1 MDKRN
6 DMWNPEKIEMYN
18 LFAHKESIYEFKQN
32 KCVMIFGSNQ
42 TDRNLENN
50 GAGKTTL
57 FEAICIALTN
67 ESLRAI
73 KKDSFINRDE
83 EDCRIVFHLYNP
95 VLKMKLRISRQF
107 FRGNKSAKIEI
118 WENDKL
124 NKQVVSVNEANKRV
138 LELIGISR
146 EDLLRYFII
155 SQDNRYTF
163 FTASDS
169 EKKEIMNRITS
180 ADMINPV
187 IEELDLRYKE
197 KNAEYKEIDDE
208 IGKLSDKKELLVE
221 QREEVLAN
229 DNTEEELNELSEKIS
244 EAEEE
249 IGEIDGNLEK
259 WKKAVKTRE
268 EQIQAITVEDTT
280 QLKKDR
286 KKLKEEMEELDS
298 ELSENKRMEKKL
310 KAELEDTITCP
321 NCSHEFIHESE
332 LDLSVED
339 TKSLLDEAQSE
350 IKKQTKKYEAKET
363 KLKNLNKK
371 IKEAERAEELVGE
384 IEEEKSGYERKIKNK
399 TQDRADLLV
408 KIEKWETEKKAIKKR
423 KKDDKLLNSLNQRI
437 GECDTEIEKLTKQL
451 LPISEEMETIKF
463 WQFNMGRSGFMTYLA
478 NKSIKIIEGITNSYL
493 RKFGVDISVLIN
505 GFTILKSGEV
515 REKIDVF
522 VLNDGVTAEQ
532 FLAKSGGE
540 RGRVTLAG
548 VLGIQHLINLSTNGR
563 GLNLLC
569 FDECFHGMD
578 SKGQENIIKIFEKMG
593 ITILVITQNVSESF
607 NNENTLYVVKD
618 KDVSRYV

>member
-1 MDKRN
+1 
-6 DMWNPEKIEMYN
+6 MWNPEKIEMYN

-57 FEAICIALTN
+57 FEAISIALTN

-73 KKDSFINRDE
+73 KRENFINRDE
-83 EDCRIVFHLYNP
+83 EECKIVFHLFNP
-95 VLKMKLRISRQF
+95 VMKMKLKIVRTF
-107 FRGNKSAKIEI
+107 FRSGKPVKVEI
-118 WENDKL
+118 WENGEL
-124 NKQVVSVNEANKRV
+124 NKQITSVNEANKRV
-138 LELIGISR
+138 IDLIGISR

-155 SQDNRYTF
+155 SQDSRYTF
-163 FTASDS
+163 FTASDV

-187 IEELDLRYKE
+187 IEELSFRYKE
-197 KNAEYKEIDDE
+197 KNAEYSTIESE
-208 IGKLSDKKELLVE
+208 VGKLSERKELFEE
-221 QREEVLAN
+221 QRQEVLAN
-229 DNTEEELNELSEKIS
+229 DNSDEELKELDEKIE
-244 EAEEE
+244 EAEESLVE
-249 IGEIDGNLEK
+249 VDKLISTFEKSVKSKDGEISNIE
-259 WKKAVKTRE
+259 
-268 EQIQAITVEDTT
+268 VEDVSE
-280 QLKKDR
+280 LKQER
-286 KKLKEEMEELDS
+286 KKYQTDCDDIET
-298 ELSENKRMEKKL
+298 ELSENRRIERKL

-321 NCSHEFIHESE
+321 NCEHEFIHESE
-332 LDLSVED
+332 LDLSVKDAEILIEE
-339 TKSLLDEAQSE
+339 TKKEINKLEKRLE
-350 IKKQTKKYEAKET
+350 IKSN
-363 KLKNLNKK
+363 KLKSIKVKIYESEKKKELLENL
-371 IKEAERAEELVGE
+371 
-384 IEEEKSGYERKIKNK
+384 EEEKNGLERKLK
-399 TQDRADLLV
+399 R
-408 KIEKWETEKKAIKKR
+408 KIEDKKDIEDKIHKLKEEKKAIKKR

-437 GECDTEIEKLTKQL
+437 IDCDEEINKLTKEL
-451 LPISEEMETIKF
+451 LPITEEMEAIKF
-463 WQFNMGRSGFMTYLA
+463 WQFNMGKSGFMTYLA

-505 GFTILKSGEV
+505 GFTVLKSGDV
-515 REKIDVF
+515 REKIDIF
-522 VLNDGVTAEQ
+522 VLNDGVTAEA

-548 VLGIQHLINLSTNGR
+548 VLGIQHLINLSTNGK

-607 NNENTLYVVKD
+607 NNENTLYVVKE

>member
-83 EDCRIVFHLYNP
+83 EECKIVFHLYNP

-339 TKSLLDEAQSE
+339 TKSLLAEAQSE

-363 KLKNLNKK
+363 KLKNFNKK

-408 KIEKWETEKKAIKKR
+408 KIEKWETEKRAIKKR

-607 NNENTLYVVKD
+607 NNENTLYVVKE

>member
-1 MDKRN
+1 
-6 DMWNPEKIEMYN
+6 MWSPSKIEIYN
-18 LFAHKESIYEFKQN
+18 LFAHKESVYDFKN
-32 KCVMIFGSNQ
+32 NTCTVIFGKNE
-42 TDRNLENN
+42 TDRGLENN

-83 EDCRIVFHLYNP
+83 EECKIVFHLYNP

-229 DNTEEELNELSEKIS
+229 DNTEEELTELSEKIS

-249 IGEIDGNLEK
+249 IVEIDGNLEK

-286 KKLKEEMEELDS
+286 KKLKEEMDELDS

-321 NCSHEFIHESE
+321 KCSHEFIHESE

-339 TKSLLDEAQSE
+339 TKSLLDEAQRE

-607 NNENTLYVVKD
+607 NNENTLYVVKE

>member
-1 MDKRN
+1 
-6 DMWNPEKIEMYN
+6 MWNPSKIEIYN
-18 LFAHKESIYEFKQN
+18 LFAHKESVYDFKN
-32 KCVMIFGSNQ
+32 NACTVIFGRNE
-42 TDRNLENN
+42 TDRGLDNN
-50 GAGKTTL
+50 GAGKSTL

-83 EDCRIVFHLYNP
+83 EECKIVFHLYNP

-163 FTASDS
+163 FTASDG

-229 DNTEEELNELSEKIS
+229 DNTEEELKELSEKIS

-249 IGEIDGNLEK
+249 IGEIDGNLKK
-259 WKKAVKTRE
+259 WEKAVKTRE

-298 ELSENKRMEKKL
+298 EISENKRTEKKL

-321 NCSHEFIHESE
+321 KCSHEFIHESE

-350 IKKQTKKYEAKET
+350 IKKQTKKYEVKET

-384 IEEEKSGYERKIKNK
+384 IEEEKAGYERKIKNK
-399 TQDRADLLV
+399 TQDRSDLLE
-408 KIEKWETEKKAIKKR
+408 KIAKWETEKKAIKKR

-463 WQFNMGRSGFMTYLA
+463 WQFNMGKSGFSTYLA

-505 GFTILKSGEV
+505 GFTVLKSGDV

-522 VLNDGVTAEQ
+522 VLNDGVTAEL
-532 FLAKSGGE
+532 FMAKSGGE

-548 VLGIQHLINLSTNGR
+548 VLGIQHLINLSTNGK

-607 NNENTLYVVKD
+607 NNENTLYVVKE

>member
-1 MDKRN
+1 
-6 DMWNPEKIEMYN
+6 MWNPSKIEIYN
-18 LFAHKESIYEFKQN
+18 LFAHKESVYDFKN
-32 KCVMIFGSNQ
+32 NTCTVIFGKNE
-42 TDRNLENN
+42 TDRGLENN

-83 EDCRIVFHLYNP
+83 EECKIVFHLYNP

-163 FTASDS
+163 FTASDG

-229 DNTEEELNELSEKIS
+229 DNTEEELKELSEKIS

-249 IGEIDGNLEK
+249 IGEIDGNLDK

-298 ELSENKRMEKKL
+298 ELSENKRTEKRL

-321 NCSHEFIHESE
+321 KCSHEFIHESE
-332 LDLSVED
+332 LELSVED
-339 TKSLLDEAQSE
+339 TKSLLAEASSE

-384 IEEEKSGYERKIKNK
+384 IEEEKSTYERKIKNK
-399 TQDRADLLV
+399 TQDRSDLLE
-408 KIEKWETEKKAIKKR
+408 KIAKWETEKKAIKKR
-423 KKDDKLLNSLNQRI
+423 KKDDKLLNGLNQRI

-451 LPISEEMETIKF
+451 LPISEEMDTIKF
-463 WQFNMGRSGFMTYLA
+463 WQFNMGRSGFQTYLA
-478 NKSIKIIEGITNSYL
+478 NKAIKILEGSTNYFL
-493 RKFGVDISVLIN
+493 EKMKIDYRVMIN
-505 GFTILKSGEV
+505 PFTILKSGEV
-515 REKIDVF
+515 REKIDCF
-522 VLNDGVTAEQ
+522 ISDNGIDAKN
-532 FLAKSGGE
+532 FLAYSGGE
-540 RGRVTLAG
+540 RQRVTLAG
-548 VLGIQHLINLSTNGR
+548 ILAIQRLINLSLNGK
-563 GLNLLC
+563 GINMLLL
-569 FDECFHGMD
+569 DESLGNID
-578 SKGQENIIKIFEKMG
+578 SMGTMEIVRILEKLE
-593 ITILVITQNVSESF
+593 ITVMLITQNVEDSSIF
-607 NNENTLYVVKD
+607 QNSIQVVKREG
-618 KDVSRYV
+618 VSTFV

>member
-1 MDKRN
+1 
-6 DMWNPEKIEMYN
+6 MWNPSKIEIYN
-18 LFAHKESIYEFKQN
+18 LFAHKESVYDFKN
-32 KCVMIFGSNQ
+32 NTCTVIFGKNE
-42 TDRNLENN
+42 TDRGLENN

-83 EDCRIVFHLYNP
+83 EECRIVFHLYNP

-107 FRGNKSAKIEI
+107 FRSNKPVKIEI

-163 FTASDS
+163 FTASDG

-197 KNAEYKEIDDE
+197 KNAEYKDIDDE

-229 DNTEEELNELSEKIS
+229 DNTEEELTELSEKIS

-249 IGEIDGNLEK
+249 IVEIDGNLNK
-259 WKKAVKTRE
+259 WNKEVKTRE
-268 EQIQAITVEDTT
+268 EQIKSITVEDTS

-286 KKLKEEMEELDS
+286 KKLKEEIDELD
-298 ELSENKRMEKKL
+298 EEVTETKAIRRKIQ
-310 KAELEDTITCP
+310 AELNETITCP
-321 NCSHEFIHESE
+321 KCKHEFINESE
-332 LDLSVED
+332 LELSVE
-339 TKSLLDEAQSE
+339 
-350 IKKQTKKYEAKET
+350 EAKGALKEADT
-363 KLKNLNKK
+363 AIAAAEKKLDIKNKKMKKLKDK
-371 IKEAERAEELVGE
+371 IAEAERAEELVGE
-384 IEEEKSGYERKIKNK
+384 IEEEKYGYERKIKNK
-399 TQDRADLLV
+399 TQDRSDLRE
-408 KIEKWETEKKAIKKR
+408 KITKWENEKKAIKKR

-437 GECDTEIEKLTKQL
+437 SECDTEIAKFSKQL
-451 LPISEEMETIKF
+451 LPIIEEMETIKF
-463 WQFNMGRSGFMTYLA
+463 WQFNMGKSGFSTYLA

-505 GFTILKSGEV
+505 GFTVLKSGDV

-522 VLNDGVTAEQ
+522 VLNDGVTAEL
-532 FLAKSGGE
+532 FMAKSGGE

-607 NNENTLYVVKD
+607 NNENTLYVVKE

>member
-1 MDKRN
+1 
-6 DMWNPEKIEMYN
+6 MWNPEKIEMYN

-83 EDCRIVFHLYNP
+83 EECKIVFHLYNP

-208 IGKLSDKKELLVE
+208 IGKLSNKKELLVE

-321 NCSHEFIHESE
+321 KCSHEFIHESE
-332 LDLSVED
+332 LDLSVKD
-339 TKSLLDEAQSE
+339 TKSLLAEAQSE

-371 IKEAERAEELVGE
+371 IKETERAEELVGE

-408 KIEKWETEKKAIKKR
+408 KIEKWETEKRAIKKR

-607 NNENTLYVVKD
+607 NNENTLYVVKE

>member
-1 MDKRN
+1 
-6 DMWNPEKIEMYN
+6 MWNPIKIEIYN
-18 LFAHKESIYEFKQN
+18 LFAHKESIYDFKN
-32 KCVMIFGSNQ
+32 NACTVIFGRND
-42 TDRNLENN
+42 TDRGLENN

-83 EDCRIVFHLYNP
+83 EDCKIVFHLYNP

-197 KNAEYKEIDDE
+197 KNAEYKQIDDE
-208 IGKLSDKKELLVE
+208 IGKLSDKRELLAE
-221 QREEVLAN
+221 QREEVIAN
-229 DNTEEELNELSEKIS
+229 DNTEEELKEISDKIK
-244 EAEEE
+244 EAEDE
-249 IGEIDGNLEK
+249 IAVIDKNLEK
-259 WKKAVKTRE
+259 WNSSIKKIEDEMKGVS
-268 EQIQAITVEDTT
+268 VEDTT
-280 QLKKDR
+280 QLKKER
-286 KKLKEEMEELDS
+286 KKLKEEIDELDEEITETKSIRRKIQSELNETITCPKCNHEFINDS
-298 ELSENKRMEKKL
+298 ELGLSVEEAKDALKEADDVIAAAEKKLNVKNKNMKKL
-310 KAELEDTITCP
+310 KAQI
-321 NCSHEFIHESE
+321 
-332 LDLSVED
+332 
-339 TKSLLDEAQSE
+339 A
-350 IKKQTKKYEAKET
+350 
-363 KLKNLNKK
+363 
-371 IKEAERAEELVGE
+371 EAERAEELINE
-384 IEEEKSGYERKIKNK
+384 LESDKNSYIRRIKNK
-399 TQDRADLLV
+399 TEDKLYLKNNIV
-408 KIEKWETEKKAIKKR
+408 KWEENKRAIKKR

-437 GECDTEIEKLTKQL
+437 LECESDIEKLTKQL
-451 LPISEEMETIKF
+451 LPISEEMEIIKF

-532 FLAKSGGE
+532 FMAKSGGE

-607 NNENTLYVVKD
+607 NNENTLYVVKE
-618 KDVSRYV
+618 KDVSRYI

>member
-1 MDKRN
+1 
-6 DMWNPEKIEMYN
+6 MWNPSKIEIYN
-18 LFAHKESIYEFKQN
+18 LFAHKESVYDFKN
-32 KCVMIFGSNQ
+32 NACTVIFGKNE
-42 TDRNLENN
+42 TDRGLENN

-83 EDCRIVFHLYNP
+83 EECKIVFHLYNP

-208 IGKLSDKKELLVE
+208 VGKLADKKELLVE

-249 IGEIDGNLEK
+249 IGEINVNLKK
-259 WKKAVKTRE
+259 WGKAVKTRE
-268 EQIQAITVEDTT
+268 EQIQAITIEDTT

-298 ELSENKRMEKKL
+298 EISDNKRTEKKL
-310 KAELEDTITCP
+310 KAELEDTIICP
-321 NCSHEFIHESE
+321 KCSHEFIHESE
-332 LDLSVED
+332 LELSVED
-339 TKSLLDEAQSE
+339 TKSLLAEAQNE
-350 IKKQTKKYEAKET
+350 IKKQTKKYEEKET

-371 IKEAERAEELVGE
+371 IKEAERAEELVRE
-384 IEEEKSGYERKIKNK
+384 IEEEKTGYERKIKNK
-399 TQDRADLLV
+399 TQDRSDLLE
-408 KIEKWETEKKAIKKR
+408 KIKKWEDEKKAIKKR
-423 KKDDKLLNSLNQRI
+423 KKDDKLLSSLNQRI

-451 LPISEEMETIKF
+451 LPITEEMETIKF

-607 NNENTLYVVKD
+607 NNENTLYVVKE
-618 KDVSRYV
+618 KDISRYV

>member
-1 MDKRN
+1 M
-6 DMWNPEKIEMYN
+6 
-18 LFAHKESIYEFKQN
+18 LFTIAGKFIVYDFKN
-32 KCVMIFGSNQ
+32 NACTVIFGKNE
-42 TDRNLENN
+42 TDRGLENN

-83 EDCRIVFHLYNP
+83 EECKIVFHLYNP

-187 IEELDLRYKE
+187 IEELDLRFKE

-229 DNTEEELNELSEKIS
+229 DNTEEELNELSEKIT

-249 IGEIDGNLEK
+249 IGGIDGNLDK
-259 WKKAVKTRE
+259 WNKAVKTRE

-286 KKLKEEMEELDS
+286 KKLKEEMEELDEEVTETKAIRRKIQAELNETITCPKCKHEFINES
-298 ELSENKRMEKKL
+298 ELELSVDEAKGALKEADTAIASAEKKLEIKNKKMKKL
-310 KAELEDTITCP
+310 KA
-321 NCSHEFIHESE
+321 
-332 LDLSVED
+332 
-339 TKSLLDEAQSE
+339 
-350 IKKQTKKYEAKET
+350 
-363 KLKNLNKK
+363 K
-371 IKEAERAEELVGE
+371 IAEAERAEELVVE
-384 IEEEKSGYERKIKNK
+384 IEEEKAGYERKIKNK

-505 GFTILKSGEV
+505 GFTVLKSGDV

-607 NNENTLYVVKD
+607 NNENTLYVVKE

>member
-1 MDKRN
+1 
-6 DMWNPEKIEMYN
+6 MWNPSKIEIYN
-18 LFAHKESIYEFKQN
+18 LFAHKESVYDFKN
-32 KCVMIFGSNQ
+32 NACTVIFGRNE
-42 TDRNLENN
+42 TDRGLDNN
-50 GAGKTTL
+50 GAGKSTL

-83 EDCRIVFHLYNP
+83 EECKIVFHLYNP

-163 FTASDS
+163 FTASDG

-229 DNTEEELNELSEKIS
+229 DNTEEELKELSEKIS

-249 IGEIDGNLEK
+249 IGEIDGNLKK
-259 WKKAVKTRE
+259 WEKAVKTRE

-339 TKSLLDEAQSE
+339 TKSLLAEAQSE

-363 KLKNLNKK
+363 KLKNFNKK

-399 TQDRADLLV
+399 TQDRSDLLE
-408 KIEKWETEKKAIKKR
+408 KIAKWETEKKAIKKR

-451 LPISEEMETIKF
+451 LPISEEMDTIKF

-505 GFTILKSGEV
+505 GFTVLKSGEV

-607 NNENTLYVVKD
+607 NNENTLYVVKE

>member
-1 MDKRN
+1 
-6 DMWNPEKIEMYN
+6 MWNPSKIEIYN
-18 LFAHKESIYEFKQN
+18 LFAHKESVYDFKN
-32 KCVMIFGSNQ
+32 NTCTVIFGKNE
-42 TDRNLENN
+42 TDRGLENN

-83 EDCRIVFHLYNP
+83 EECKIVFHLYNP

-163 FTASDS
+163 FTASDG

-229 DNTEEELNELSEKIS
+229 DNTEEELKELSEKIS

-249 IGEIDGNLEK
+249 IGEIDGNLDK

-298 ELSENKRMEKKL
+298 ELSENKRTEKKL

-321 NCSHEFIHESE
+321 KCNHEFIHESE
-332 LDLSVED
+332 LELSVED
-339 TKSLLDEAQSE
+339 TKSLLAEAQSE
-350 IKKQTKKYEAKET
+350 IKKQTKKYEVKET

-384 IEEEKSGYERKIKNK
+384 IEEEKSTYERKIKNK
-399 TQDRADLLV
+399 TQDRSDLLE
-408 KIEKWETEKKAIKKR
+408 KIAKWETEKKAIKKR

-451 LPISEEMETIKF
+451 LPISEEMDTIKF
-463 WQFNMGRSGFMTYLA
+463 WQFNMGRSGFQTYLA
-478 NKSIKIIEGITNSYL
+478 NKAIKILEGSTNYFL
-493 RKFGVDISVLIN
+493 EKMKIDYRVMIN
-505 GFTILKSGEV
+505 PFTILKSGEV
-515 REKIDVF
+515 REKIDCF
-522 VLNDGVTAEQ
+522 ISDNGIDAKN
-532 FLAKSGGE
+532 FLAYSGGE
-540 RGRVTLAG
+540 RQRVTLAG
-548 VLGIQHLINLSTNGR
+548 ILAIQRLINLSLNGK
-563 GLNLLC
+563 GINMLLL
-569 FDECFHGMD
+569 DESLGNID
-578 SKGQENIIKIFEKMG
+578 SMGTMEIVRILEKLD
-593 ITILVITQNVSESF
+593 ITVMLITQNVEDSSIF
-607 NNENTLYVVKD
+607 QNSIQVVKREG
-618 KDVSRYV
+618 VSTFV

>member
-1 MDKRN
+1 
-6 DMWNPEKIEMYN
+6 MWSPSKIEIYN
-18 LFAHKESIYEFKQN
+18 LFAHKESVYDFKN
-32 KCVMIFGSNQ
+32 NTCTVIFGKNE
-42 TDRNLENN
+42 TDRGLENN

-83 EDCRIVFHLYNP
+83 EECKIVFHLYNP

-197 KNAEYKEIDDE
+197 KNAEYKEIDDD

-229 DNTEEELNELSEKIS
+229 DNTEEELTELSEKIS

-249 IGEIDGNLEK
+249 IVEIDGNLEK

-286 KKLKEEMEELDS
+286 KKLKEEIDELD
-298 ELSENKRMEKKL
+298 EEVTETKTIRRKIQ
-310 KAELEDTITCP
+310 AELNETITCP
-321 NCSHEFIHESE
+321 KCKHEFINESE
-332 LDLSVED
+332 LELSVE
-339 TKSLLDEAQSE
+339 
-350 IKKQTKKYEAKET
+350 EAKGALKEADT
-363 KLKNLNKK
+363 AITAAENKLDIKNKKMKKLKTQ
-371 IKEAERAEELVGE
+371 IAEAERAEELIGE
-384 IEEEKSGYERKIKNK
+384 IEEEKAGYERKIKNK
-399 TQDRADLLV
+399 SQDRADLV
-408 KIEKWETEKKAIKKR
+408 EKIAKWETDKKAIKKR

-437 GECDTEIEKLTKQL
+437 GECDTDIEKLTKQL

-548 VLGIQHLINLSTNGR
+548 VIGIQHLINLSTNGR

-607 NNENTLYVVKD
+607 NNENTLYVVKE

>member
-83 EDCRIVFHLYNP
+83 EECKIVFHLYNP

-208 IGKLSDKKELLVE
+208 IGKLSNKKELLVE

-321 NCSHEFIHESE
+321 KCSHEFIHESE
-332 LDLSVED
+332 LDLSVKD
-339 TKSLLDEAQSE
+339 TKSLLAEAQSE

-371 IKEAERAEELVGE
+371 IKETERAEELVGE

-408 KIEKWETEKKAIKKR
+408 KIEKWETEKRAIKKR

-607 NNENTLYVVKD
+607 NNENTLYVVKE

>member
-1 MDKRN
+1 
-6 DMWNPEKIEMYN
+6 
-18 LFAHKESIYEFKQN
+18 LFAHKESVYDFKN
-32 KCVMIFGSNQ
+32 NACTVIFGKNE
-42 TDRNLENN
+42 TDRGLENN

-83 EDCRIVFHLYNP
+83 EECRIVFHLYNP

-163 FTASDS
+163 FTASDG

-208 IGKLSDKKELLVE
+208 IGKLSDKKELLAE

-244 EAEEE
+244 EAEKE
-249 IGEIDGNLEK
+249 IVEIDGNLKK
-259 WKKAVKTRE
+259 WEKAVKTRE

-298 ELSENKRMEKKL
+298 ELSENKRTEKKL

-321 NCSHEFIHESE
+321 KCSHEFIHESE

-339 TKSLLDEAQSE
+339 TKSLLAEAQSE
-350 IKKQTKKYEAKET
+350 IKSQTKKYEAKET

-384 IEEEKSGYERKIKNK
+384 IEEEKASYERKIKNK
-399 TQDRADLLV
+399 TQDRSDLLV
-408 KIEKWETEKKAIKKR
+408 KIEKWETEKRAIKKR

-607 NNENTLYVVKD
+607 NNENTLYVVKE

>member
-1 MDKRN
+1 MGERN

-32 KCVMIFGSNQ
+32 KCVMIFGRNQ

-286 KKLKEEMEELDS
+286 KKLKEEIDELD
-298 ELSENKRMEKKL
+298 EEVTETKAIRRKIQ
-310 KAELEDTITCP
+310 AELNETITCP
-321 NCSHEFIHESE
+321 NCKHEFINESE
-332 LDLSVED
+332 LELSVE
-339 TKSLLDEAQSE
+339 
-350 IKKQTKKYEAKET
+350 EAKGALKEADT
-363 KLKNLNKK
+363 AIASAEKKLGIKNKKMKKLKTQ
-371 IKEAERAEELVGE
+371 IAEAERAEELVGE

-399 TQDRADLLV
+399 TQDRADLLE
-408 KIEKWETEKKAIKKR
+408 KIAKWETEKKAIKKR

-437 GECDTEIEKLTKQL
+437 VECDTDIEKLTKQL

-522 VLNDGVTAEQ
+522 VLNDGVTAEL
-532 FLAKSGGE
+532 FMAKSGGE

>member
-1 MDKRN
+1 
-6 DMWNPEKIEMYN
+6 MWNPSKIEIYN
-18 LFAHKESIYEFKQN
+18 LFAHKESVYDFKN
-32 KCVMIFGSNQ
+32 NSCTVIFGRNE
-42 TDRNLENN
+42 TDRGLDNN
-50 GAGKTTL
+50 GAGKSTL

-83 EDCRIVFHLYNP
+83 EECKIVFHLYNP

-163 FTASDS
+163 FTASDG

-229 DNTEEELNELSEKIS
+229 DNTEEELKELSEKIS

-249 IGEIDGNLEK
+249 IGEIDGNLKK
-259 WKKAVKTRE
+259 WEKAVKTRE

-298 ELSENKRMEKKL
+298 ELSENKRTEKKL

-321 NCSHEFIHESE
+321 KCSHEFIHESE

-339 TKSLLDEAQSE
+339 TKSLLAEAQSE

-363 KLKNLNKK
+363 KLKNFNKK

-408 KIEKWETEKKAIKKR
+408 KIEKWETEKRAIKKR

-607 NNENTLYVVKD
+607 NNENTLYVVKE

>member
-1 MDKRN
+1 
-6 DMWNPEKIEMYN
+6 MWNPSKIEIYN
-18 LFAHKESIYEFKQN
+18 LFAHKESVYDFKN
-32 KCVMIFGSNQ
+32 NACTVIFGKNE
-42 TDRNLENN
+42 TDRGLENN

-83 EDCRIVFHLYNP
+83 EECKIVFHLYNP

-163 FTASDS
+163 FTASDG

-229 DNTEEELNELSEKIS
+229 DNTEEELTELSEKIK

-249 IGEIDGNLEK
+249 IEEIDGNLEK

-268 EQIQAITVEDTT
+268 EQIKAITVEDTT

-286 KKLKEEMEELDS
+286 KKLKEEIDELD
-298 ELSENKRMEKKL
+298 EEVTETKAIRRKIQ
-310 KAELEDTITCP
+310 AELNETITCP
-321 NCSHEFIHESE
+321 NCKHEFINESE
-332 LDLSVED
+332 LELSVE
-339 TKSLLDEAQSE
+339 
-350 IKKQTKKYEAKET
+350 EAKGALKEADT
-363 KLKNLNKK
+363 AIAAAEKKLGIKNKKMKKLKTQ
-371 IKEAERAEELVGE
+371 IAEAERAEELVGE

-399 TQDRADLLV
+399 TQDRSDLTE
-408 KIEKWETEKKAIKKR
+408 KISKWESEKKVIKKR

-437 GECDTEIEKLTKQL
+437 GECDTEIDRLTKSL
-451 LPISEEMETIKF
+451 LPITEEMETIKF

-522 VLNDGVTAEQ
+522 VLNDGVTAEL
-532 FLAKSGGE
+532 FMAKSGGE

-607 NNENTLYVVKD
+607 NNENTLYVVKE

>member
-1 MDKRN
+1 
-6 DMWNPEKIEMYN
+6 MWNPSKIEIYN
-18 LFAHKESIYEFKQN
+18 LFAHKESVYDFKN
-32 KCVMIFGSNQ
+32 NACTVIFGKNE
-42 TDRNLENN
+42 TDRGLENN

-83 EDCRIVFHLYNP
+83 EECRIVFHLYNP

-197 KNAEYKEIDDE
+197 KNAEYKDIDDE
-208 IGKLSDKKELLVE
+208 IGKLSEKKELLVE

-229 DNTEEELNELSEKIS
+229 DNTEEELNELSEKIT

-249 IGEIDGNLEK
+249 IGEIDGNLDK

-286 KKLKEEMEELDS
+286 KKIKEEIDELDS
-298 ELSENKRMEKKL
+298 ELSENKRLEKKL
-310 KAELEDTITCP
+310 KAELEDTIICP
-321 NCSHEFIHESE
+321 KCSHEFIHESE
-332 LDLSVED
+332 LNLSLED
-339 TKSLLDEAQSE
+339 IKSLLNEAQSE
-350 IKKQTKKYEAKET
+350 IKKQIKEYDAKET
-363 KLKNLNKK
+363 KLKNINKK

-384 IEEEKSGYERKIKNK
+384 IEVEKSGYERKIKNK
-399 TQDRADLLV
+399 TQDRVELLE
-408 KIEKWETEKKAIKKR
+408 KIAKWENEKKAIKKR

-437 GECDTEIEKLTKQL
+437 IECDTEIEKLNKQL

-563 GLNLLC
+563 GLNLLLL
-569 FDECFHGMD
+569 DEVFPGID
-578 SKGQENIIKIFEKMG
+578 SKGQEKIINTLNKIG
-593 ITILVITQNVSESF
+593 ITVMMITQNVSD
-607 NNENTLYVVKD
+607 NLNVENKITVVKEGGI
-618 KDVSRYV
+618 SSFI

>member
-1 MDKRN
+1 
-6 DMWNPEKIEMYN
+6 MWNPEKIEMYN

-83 EDCRIVFHLYNP
+83 EECKIVFHLYNP

-163 FTASDS
+163 FTASDG

-229 DNTEEELNELSEKIS
+229 DNTEEELTELSEKIK
-244 EAEEE
+244 EAEDE
-249 IGEIDGNLEK
+249 IEEIDGNLEK

-268 EQIQAITVEDTT
+268 EQIKAITVEDTT

-286 KKLKEEMEELDS
+286 KKLKTEIDELET
-298 ELSENKRMEKKL
+298 ELSDNRRTAKKL
-310 KAELEDTITCP
+310 KTELEDTIVCP
-321 NCSHEFIHESE
+321 NCEHEFIHESE

-339 TKSLLDEAQSE
+339 TKALLKEAQTE
-350 IKKQTKKYEAKET
+350 IKAQEKKLSIKEM
-363 KLKNLNKK
+363 KLKKLNAK

-384 IEEEKSGYERKIKNK
+384 IEDEKSGYERKIKNK
-399 TQDRADLLV
+399 TEDKLELKN
-408 KIEKWETEKKAIKKR
+408 KIGKWEEDKRIIKKR

-437 GECDTEIEKLTKQL
+437 GECDTEIDRLTKSL
-451 LPISEEMETIKF
+451 LPITEEMETIKF

-607 NNENTLYVVKD
+607 NNENTLYVVKE

>member
-1 MDKRN
+1 
-6 DMWNPEKIEMYN
+6 MWNPSKIEIYN
-18 LFAHKESIYEFKQN
+18 LFAHKESVYDFKN
-32 KCVMIFGSNQ
+32 NACTVIFGKNE
-42 TDRNLENN
+42 TDRGLENN

-83 EDCRIVFHLYNP
+83 EECKIVFHLYNP

-138 LELIGISR
+138 LDLIGISR

-244 EAEEE
+244 EAKEEVV
-249 IGEIDGNLEK
+249 EIDGNLEK

-321 NCSHEFIHESE
+321 KCSHEFIHESE

-339 TKSLLDEAQSE
+339 TRSLLDEAQSE

-408 KIEKWETEKKAIKKR
+408 KIEKWEAEKKAIKKR

-607 NNENTLYVVKD
+607 NNENTLYVVKE

>member
-1 MDKRN
+1 MGERN

-32 KCVMIFGSNQ
+32 KCVMIFGRNQ

-83 EDCRIVFHLYNP
+83 EECKIVFHLYNP

-163 FTASDS
+163 FTASDG

-268 EQIQAITVEDTT
+268 EQIKAITVEDTT

-286 KKLKEEMEELDS
+286 KKLKTEIDELET
-298 ELSENKRMEKKL
+298 ELSDNRRTAKKL
-310 KAELEDTITCP
+310 KTELEDTIVCP
-321 NCSHEFIHESE
+321 NCEHEFIHESE

-339 TKSLLDEAQSE
+339 TKALLKEAQTE
-350 IKKQTKKYEAKET
+350 IKAQEKKLSIKET
-363 KLKNLNKK
+363 KLKKLNAK

-384 IEEEKSGYERKIKNK
+384 IEDEKSGYERKIKNK
-399 TQDRADLLV
+399 TEDKLELKN
-408 KIEKWETEKKAIKKR
+408 KIGKWEEDKRIIKKR

>member
-1 MDKRN
+1 
-6 DMWNPEKIEMYN
+6 MWNPSKIEIYN
-18 LFAHKESIYEFKQN
+18 LFAHKESVYDFKN
-32 KCVMIFGSNQ
+32 NACTVIFGKNE
-42 TDRNLENN
+42 TDRGLENN

-83 EDCRIVFHLYNP
+83 EECRIVFHLYNP

-163 FTASDS
+163 FTASDG

-208 IGKLSDKKELLVE
+208 IGKLSDKKELLAE

-244 EAEEE
+244 EAEKE
-249 IGEIDGNLEK
+249 IVEIDGNLKK
-259 WKKAVKTRE
+259 WEKAVKTRE

-298 ELSENKRMEKKL
+298 ELSENKRTEKKL

-321 NCSHEFIHESE
+321 KCSHEFIHESE

-339 TKSLLDEAQSE
+339 TKSLLAEAQSE
-350 IKKQTKKYEAKET
+350 IKSQTKKYEAKET

-384 IEEEKSGYERKIKNK
+384 IEEEKASYERKIKNK
-399 TQDRADLLV
+399 TQDRSDLLV
-408 KIEKWETEKKAIKKR
+408 KIEKWETEKRAIKKR

-607 NNENTLYVVKD
+607 NNENTLYVVKE

>member
-1 MDKRN
+1 
-6 DMWNPEKIEMYN
+6 MWNPSKIEIYN
-18 LFAHKESIYEFKQN
+18 LFAHKESVYDFKN
-32 KCVMIFGSNQ
+32 NACTVIFGKNE
-42 TDRNLENN
+42 TDRGLENN

-83 EDCRIVFHLYNP
+83 EECKIVFHLYNP

-163 FTASDS
+163 FTASDG

-208 IGKLSDKKELLVE
+208 IGKLSDKKELLAE

-229 DNTEEELNELSEKIS
+229 DNTEEELKELSEKIS

-249 IGEIDGNLEK
+249 IGEIDGNLKKWEK
-259 WKKAVKTRE
+259 VVKTRE

-298 ELSENKRMEKKL
+298 EISENKRTEKKL

-321 NCSHEFIHESE
+321 KCSHEFIHESE

-350 IKKQTKKYEAKET
+350 IKKQTKKYEVKET

-384 IEEEKSGYERKIKNK
+384 IEEEKAGYERKIKNK
-399 TQDRADLLV
+399 TQDRSDLLE
-408 KIEKWETEKKAIKKR
+408 KIAKWETEKKAIKKR

-451 LPISEEMETIKF
+451 LPISEEMDTIKF

-607 NNENTLYVVKD
+607 NNENTLYVVKE

>member
-1 MDKRN
+1 
-6 DMWNPEKIEMYN
+6 MWNPEKIEMYN

-32 KCVMIFGSNQ
+32 KCVMIFGRNQ

-83 EDCRIVFHLYNP
+83 EECKIVFHLYNP

-229 DNTEEELNELSEKIS
+229 DNTEEELTELSEKIT

-249 IGEIDGNLEK
+249 VVEIDSNLKK
-259 WKKAVKTRE
+259 WEKAVKTRE

-321 NCSHEFIHESE
+321 KCSHEFIHESE

-339 TKSLLDEAQSE
+339 TKSLLAEAQSE
-350 IKKQTKKYEAKET
+350 IKNQTKKYDAKET

-399 TQDRADLLV
+399 TQDRADLRE
-408 KIEKWETEKKAIKKR
+408 KIEKWETEKKAINKR

-505 GFTILKSGEV
+505 GFTVLKSGDV

-548 VLGIQHLINLSTNGR
+548 VLGIQHLINLSTNGK

-607 NNENTLYVVKD
+607 NNENTLYVVKE

>member
-1 MDKRN
+1 
-6 DMWNPEKIEMYN
+6 MWSPSKIEIYN
-18 LFAHKESIYEFKQN
+18 LFAHKESVYDFKN
-32 KCVMIFGSNQ
+32 NTCTVIFGKNE
-42 TDRNLENN
+42 TDRGLENN

-83 EDCRIVFHLYNP
+83 EECKIVFHLYNP

-229 DNTEEELNELSEKIS
+229 DNTEEELTELSEKIS

-249 IGEIDGNLEK
+249 IVEIDGNLEK

-286 KKLKEEMEELDS
+286 KKLKEEIDELD
-298 ELSENKRMEKKL
+298 EEVTETKTIRRKIQ
-310 KAELEDTITCP
+310 AELNETITCP
-321 NCSHEFIHESE
+321 KCKHEFINESE
-332 LDLSVED
+332 LELSVE
-339 TKSLLDEAQSE
+339 
-350 IKKQTKKYEAKET
+350 EAKGALKEADT
-363 KLKNLNKK
+363 AINAAEKKLDIKNKKMKKLKTQ
-371 IKEAERAEELVGE
+371 IAEAERAEELIGE
-384 IEEEKSGYERKIKNK
+384 IEEEKAGYERKIKNN
-399 TQDRADLLV
+399 TQDRADLV
-408 KIEKWETEKKAIKKR
+408 EKIAKWETDKKAIKKR
-423 KKDDKLLNSLNQRI
+423 KKDDKLLNSLNHRI
-437 GECDTEIEKLTKQL
+437 GECDTDIEKLTKQL

-607 NNENTLYVVKD
+607 NNENTLYVVKE

>member
-1 MDKRN
+1 
-6 DMWNPEKIEMYN
+6 MWNPSKIEIYN
-18 LFAHKESIYEFKQN
+18 LFAHKESVYDFKN
-32 KCVMIFGSNQ
+32 NTCTVIFGKNE
-42 TDRNLENN
+42 TDRGLENN

-83 EDCRIVFHLYNP
+83 EECKIVFHLYNP
-95 VLKMKLRISRQF
+95 VLKMKFCISRQF

-208 IGKLSDKKELLVE
+208 IGKLSNKKELLVE

-321 NCSHEFIHESE
+321 KCSHEFIHESE

-339 TKSLLDEAQSE
+339 TKSLLAEAQSE

-371 IKEAERAEELVGE
+371 IKETERAEELVGE

-408 KIEKWETEKKAIKKR
+408 KIEKWETEKRAIKKR

-607 NNENTLYVVKD
+607 NNENTLYVVKE

>member
-1 MDKRN
+1 
-6 DMWNPEKIEMYN
+6 MWNPEKIEMYN

-32 KCVMIFGSNQ
+32 KCVMIFGRNQ

-83 EDCRIVFHLYNP
+83 EECKIVFHLYNP

-197 KNAEYKEIDDE
+197 KNAEYKEIDDD

-221 QREEVLAN
+221 QREEVIAN
-229 DNTEEELNELSEKIS
+229 DNTEEELNELSEKIT

-249 IGEIDGNLEK
+249 IGEIDGNLDK

-321 NCSHEFIHESE
+321 KCSHEFIHESE

-339 TKSLLDEAQSE
+339 TKSLLAEAQSE

-408 KIEKWETEKKAIKKR
+408 KIEKWETEKRAIKKR

-607 NNENTLYVVKD
+607 NNENTLYVVKE

>member
-1 MDKRN
+1 
-6 DMWNPEKIEMYN
+6 MWNPSKIEIYN
-18 LFAHKESIYEFKQN
+18 LFAHKESVYDFKN
-32 KCVMIFGSNQ
+32 NACTVIFGKNE
-42 TDRNLENN
+42 TDRGLENN

-83 EDCRIVFHLYNP
+83 EECKIVFHLYNP

-163 FTASDS
+163 FTASDG

-229 DNTEEELNELSEKIS
+229 DNTEEELKELSEKIS

-249 IGEIDGNLEK
+249 IGEIDGNLKK
-259 WKKAVKTRE
+259 WEKAVKTRE

-298 ELSENKRMEKKL
+298 EISENKRTEKKL

-321 NCSHEFIHESE
+321 KCSHEFIHESE

-350 IKKQTKKYEAKET
+350 IKKQTKKYEVKEN

-384 IEEEKSGYERKIKNK
+384 IEEEKAGYERKIKNK
-399 TQDRADLLV
+399 TQDRSDLLE
-408 KIEKWETEKKAIKKR
+408 KIAKWETEKKAIKKR

-437 GECDTEIEKLTKQL
+437 GECDTEIENLTKQL
-451 LPISEEMETIKF
+451 LPISEEMDTIKF

-607 NNENTLYVVKD
+607 NNENTLYVVKE

>member
-1 MDKRN
+1 
-6 DMWNPEKIEMYN
+6 MWNPSKIEIYN
-18 LFAHKESIYEFKQN
+18 LFAHKESVYDFKN
-32 KCVMIFGSNQ
+32 NACTVIFGKNE
-42 TDRNLENN
+42 TDRGLENN

-83 EDCRIVFHLYNP
+83 EECKIVFHLYNP

-249 IGEIDGNLEK
+249 IGEIDGNLDK
-259 WKKAVKTRE
+259 WEKAVKTKE

-339 TKSLLDEAQSE
+339 TKSLLAEAQSE

-363 KLKNLNKK
+363 KLKNFNKK

-408 KIEKWETEKKAIKKR
+408 KIEKWETEKRAIKKR

-607 NNENTLYVVKD
+607 NNENTLYVVKE